1 MNPLKSVWGRA
12 GLCFALLW
20 LTCLQAQAACV
31 YEGNI
36 GGYDQFRCSANVTG
50 SLVLGGVGNDRFIVD
65 PGAFGVMTL
74 NSGGGDDIVDFSGYA
89 TGVSVDLSNAASQ
102 LVAPGLNITFTGFNN
117 AGINYTVLGGAGN
130 NTLTGG
136 AGNDTLTGGAGVD
149 TLTGNGGNDT
159 LHGQGGADTLDG
171 GPGNDTRVNAGAGCT
186 GDTLISIEVDQC
198 PAAPVVA
205 TPAAVPVGS
214 LWMLVPLALGVA
226 GFGMRGRR
234 LSGR

>member
-1 MNPLKSVWGRA
+1 LNPLKSVGGRA

-20 LTCLQAQAACV
+20 LTSVQAFAACL
-31 YEGNI
+31 YEGNV
-36 GGYDQFRCSANVTG
+36 GGYEQYRCSGNVAG
-50 SLVLGGVGNDRFIVD
+50 SLVVGTGGNDRFILD
-65 PGAFGVMTL
+65 PGAFGAMTL
-74 NSGGGDDIVDFSGYA
+74 ISGGGDDIVDFSGYA
-89 TGVSVDLSNAASQ
+89 TGVTVDLGNGAAQTVS
-102 LVAPGLNITFTGFNN
+102 PGLDITFAGFNS
-117 AGINYTVLGGAGN
+117 AGVNYTVLGGAGN

-136 AGNDTLTGGAGVD
+136 AGNDTLTGGAGID

-159 LHGQGGADTLDG
+159 LDGQGGADTLDG
-171 GPGNDTRVNAGAGCT
+171 GPGNDTRVNAGVGCT

-205 TPAAVPVGS
+205 TPAAVPVAS

-234 LSGR
+234 LSSR